1 MSSGCL
7 YKAQT
12 AQKEI
17 IMTTNSGQATSQ
29 DRIDP
34 LVEALIKGLL
44 ETASH
49 PKAASRTEDA
59 ITAALTEAF
68 MASLISPARTV
79 SEASSFD
86 KAILA
91 AALAPALAEALAPAL
106 AEALAPAIVKAL
118 DTLVSPKETGQES
131 GSKERSDRQEWQ

>member
-1 MSSGCL
+1 
-7 YKAQT
+7 
-12 AQKEI
+12 
-17 IMTTNSGQATSQ
+17 MTTTSGQAPIQ

-34 LVEALIKGLL
+34 LVEALIKELI

-59 ITAALTEAF
+59 LTAALTDAV
-68 MASLISPARTV
+68 MASLIPPAGTV
-79 SEASSFD
+79 SQASSFE
-86 KAILA
+86 KAVLA

-118 DTLVSPKETGQES
+118 ETLVSPKETSQES
-131 GSKERSDRQEWQ
+131 GSQEGSDKQEGA